1 MLHIFRRHV
10 AGCTNN
16 GKRTGQ
22 KCPRKPPCPIHHE
35 GVSGPGKRI
44 LSQALI
50 DPRTGRGVR
59 DWARACEFVRD
70 MEAPTPV
77 LVAPPP
83 RTTIPEAIDHFLK
96 LKATKSHDTYKKSE
110 RLLARLRAFMELAPR
125 RYQFIDEIKF
135 PDLTDLCSS
144 WTGANRT
151 KVRDLGILT
160 SFLKYCHRSDFIP
173 KNIGD
178 GLFRTMHWPDDNGQ
192 REPFTAADLEAIWTV
207 LPNLPDEY
215 GRLGQ
220 PIAKQIEA
228 FVYLMRYTGMD
239 VSTTMSL
246 PKAHVRGNTILTY
259 RLKNGSE
266 VWTVVPEWVVEK
278 LQAAPHDSDT
288 YFFWSGSGS
297 RHTRASKWFSR
308 LRKLLD
314 LAKLP
319 HRTPHNFRHHFAVE
333 HLLRGTPIEDVSRL
347 LGHANIGVTMKSYAA
362 WIKDRQIRLESHQ
375 QRVWSSDPLH
385 QRMTAKRP
393 DNPLVQ

>member
-10 AGCTNN
+10 AGCVHN

-22 KCPRKPPCPIHHE
+22 KCPKKPPCPIHYE
-35 GVSGPGKRI
+35 GVDGRGKRVK
-44 LSQALI
+44 SQALI
-50 DPRTGRGVR
+50 DPRTGNGVR
-59 DWARACEFVRD
+59 DWSQANELLRD
-70 MEAPTPV
+70 MEAPERILDPV
-77 LVAPPP
+77 R
-83 RTTIPEAIDHFLK
+83 RTTIVEAIAHFLA
-96 LKATKSHDTYKKSE
+96 LKKTKSHDTFKKSE
-110 RLLARLRAFMELAPR
+110 RLLAKFRTFMEEAPR
-125 RYQFIDEIKF
+125 RYQFITEIRF

-144 WTGANRT
+144 WVGANRT

-160 SFLKYCHRSDFIP
+160 SFLKYCNRADFTP
-173 KNIGD
+173 KNIGE
-178 GLFRTMHWPDDNGQ
+178 GLFRTMNWPDDEGP
-192 REPFTAADLEAIWTV
+192 REPFNSQELESIWAV
-207 LPNLPDEY
+207 LPDYPDQY
-215 GRLGQ
+215 GRSGT
-220 PIAKQIEA
+220 PIARQTEA
-228 FVYLMRYTGMD
+228 FVYLLRYTGMD

-246 PKAHVRGNTILTY
+246 RKTAVRENTILTY

-288 YFFWSGSGS
+288 YFFWSGEGS
-297 RHTRASKWFSR
+297 PHTRASKWFSR
-308 LRKLLD
+308 LRKLFD

-347 LGHANIGVTMKSYAA
+347 LGHNDIGVTIKSYAA
-362 WIKDRQIRLESHQ
+362 WVKDRQTRLEGHQ

-393 DNPLVQ
+393 DWNAIQ